1 MEWSGAKRFV
11 IVLLIILNI
20 VLAALNIQQ
29 KQDNTMTATQER
41 AIFEVLS
48 ENGITMYT
56 DLKIDAKPMYRL
68 EAKVPSYSKEDLE
81 ASIFNGEKTRVSL
94 GTQLIYKTDTKT
106 LTLEGDMGTFI
117 DKSIEKGLKTLT
129 KAEATKIAE
138 RKMEEMKRIFGEYT
152 LSYVAR
158 GKEGWKVDFSMIHR
172 DELIFSNKFSFF
184 VSDEGIYQFD
194 FTYCEITGISQEK
207 KDICLTDEALMTF
220 MREWKK
226 RDGDKDAA
234 IQKLELG
241 YDLME
246 QGSAVAGTG
255 LYLEPCYRIY
265 LMEESEPYLV
275 NAYTCQI
282 VKKNVK

>member
-1 MEWSGAKRFV
+1 
-11 IVLLIILNI
+11 
-20 VLAALNIQQ
+20 
-29 KQDNTMTATQER
+29 
-41 AIFEVLS
+41 
-48 ENGITMYT
+48 
-56 DLKIDAKPMYRL
+56 
-68 EAKVPSYSKEDLE
+68 
-81 ASIFNGEKTRVSL
+81 
-94 GTQLIYKTDTKT
+94 
-106 LTLEGDMGTFI
+106 
-117 DKSIEKGLKTLT
+117 
-129 KAEATKIAE
+129 
-138 RKMEEMKRIFGEYT
+138 
-152 LSYVAR
+152 
-158 GKEGWKVDFSMIHR
+158 
-172 DELIFSNKFSFF
+172 
-184 VSDEGIYQFD
+184 
-194 FTYCEITGISQEK
+194 
-207 KDICLTDEALMTF
+207 MTF